1 MSLHVG
7 VRPIGLASIATML
20 SAVTAL
26 AQNPRAD
33 VRRFQWDPVVVHL
46 AAETP
51 LGVEIYMSVAKDEW
65 ALTWLNPDSLAA
77 WLPQM
82 KALLSS
88 NAGTD
93 STSWLAARGD
103 DARMRV
109 VKGAVQGKPAFAL
122 QLRAAPSNLRLQ
134 AWIPA
139 AYAGDLA
146 KALDKSISV
155 ARDLARAPALAN
167 AQPVYEQWD
176 VDSVPVGSAEEH
188 FAASLPR
195 YMVRGTVVV
204 GMVVDANGH
213 VVPSSVTFY
222 DCDDANLAR
231 QWGRAVVAWHFT
243 GGMRGSQRVATR
255 VRMAFALDKGE
266 SYQENNPR
274 VIPGRP

>member
-1 MSLHVG
+1 MSLPAAA
-7 VRPIGLASIATML
+7 RPIGLALIATML
-20 SAVTAL
+20 SAVTTF

-33 VRRFQWDPVVVHL
+33 VRRFQWDPVVVHV

-51 LGVEIYMSVAKDEW
+51 LGVEVYMSVTKEEW
-65 ALTWLNPDSLAA
+65 ALTWINPDSLAA

-88 NAGTD
+88 RAGAD
-93 STSWLAARGD
+93 STRWLAARGD

-139 AYAGDLA
+139 SYASDLA
-146 KALDKSISV
+146 KALEKSVSV

-176 VDSVPVGSAEEH
+176 VDSVPVGSAE
-188 FAASLPR
+188 
-195 YMVRGTVVV
+195 
-204 GMVVDANGH
+204 
-213 VVPSSVTFY
+213 
-222 DCDDANLAR
+222 
-231 QWGRAVVAWHFT
+231 
-243 GGMRGSQRVATR
+243 
-255 VRMAFALDKGE
+255 
-266 SYQENNPR
+266 
-274 VIPGRP
+274 